1 RVNHLAT
8 RCGFSLTPRGPPGI
22 LGGIWRS
29 REVTMVTT
37 DTASF
42 RAPEEVIRRIGLG
55 KLKDLADEA
64 RCGCVRK
71 HIKEPFLTWLKKTN
85 KTHKDLA
92 NLLGVSRAK
101 ATRLC
106 NGYLKGMKLEDVDNY
121 LSIVGFSIDDALP
134 SKRKVH
140 LEILQATV
148 RAMRKQRRQEGEP
161 IDDGKIKEDELLRID
176 KLVQRIDHAEPG
188 CLTDPDHWRS
198 WLDDQLQLLAL
209 GRSPAVAK
217 SWSNGSLDRIPFAL
231 LIGAADWLAAREYL
245 PWKATILVAVYQE
258 VSVADHDFVQKLLRA
273 ASNLES

>member
-1 RVNHLAT
+1 MGHTLLRDERTKKNRNNGRARRASIAHHKPPPNTRQPGLDKSGKTGSCRGPVHRVNHLAT

-134 SKRKVH
+134 
-140 LEILQATV
+140 
-148 RAMRKQRRQEGEP
+148 
-161 IDDGKIKEDELLRID
+161 
-176 KLVQRIDHAEPG
+176 
-188 CLTDPDHWRS
+188 
-198 WLDDQLQLLAL
+198 
-209 GRSPAVAK
+209 
-217 SWSNGSLDRIPFAL
+217 
-231 LIGAADWLAAREYL
+231 
-245 PWKATILVAVYQE
+245 
-258 VSVADHDFVQKLLRA
+258 
-273 ASNLES
+273 